1 VPPSPSKDTATG
13 HLPAATHA
21 DAGAGKP
28 LPAAACVDQPE
39 VALGLKRPLDST
51 LILSA
56 ATNHVLQVDLA
67 VVVEYLAAVLT

>member
-1 VPPSPSKDTATG
+1 
-13 HLPAATHA
+13 
-21 DAGAGKP
+21 
-28 LPAAACVDQPE
+28 VDQPE

-67 VVVEYLAAVLT
+67 VVVEYLAAVLTEVPDPSSLISI